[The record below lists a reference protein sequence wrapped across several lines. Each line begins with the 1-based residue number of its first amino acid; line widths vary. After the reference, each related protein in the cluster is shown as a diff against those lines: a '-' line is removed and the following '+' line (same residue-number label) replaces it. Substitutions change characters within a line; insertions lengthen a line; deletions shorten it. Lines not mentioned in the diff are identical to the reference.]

1 MLKTKTYSF
10 VLLLMLLAGVS
21 FGQSAKVSQAHEYVT
36 TGKLDSAKILIDAAI
51 TEPES
56 AKDAQAWYIK
66 GFIYKEIYKQREN
79 TNFKSPARDVAVE
92 ALKKAL
98 ELDIEKTE
106 TANMMQN
113 LKFLGSKYN
122 NDAIKT
128 MDSVNYQLSLSLFEK
143 YISVY
148 KICDPS
154 FSEKSKRIE
163 YYLALSY
170 KFNVY
175 FDNDTLDKHLAVAK
189 LYLEKVLELDPNSP
203 MANKNYALIYYNMGV
218 NIIKKMDY
226 DVDLEQLYSLQEHAT
241 KLFKQAEPFMLKA
254 HEVSPKDK
262 TIVEGLQGIY
272 YQLNETEK
280 SNEYKKKLDE
290 LNK

>member
-1 MLKTKTYSF
+1 ML
-10 VLLLMLLAGVS
+10 LILLAGTTYAQTV
-21 FGQSAKVSQAHEYVT
+21 KVQQAYECVT
-36 TGKLDSAKILIDAAI
+36 QGKLDSAKLLIDVAI
-51 TEPES
+51 TDPES
-56 AKDAQAWYIK
+56 AKDFQAWYIR
-66 GFIYKEIYKQREN
+66 GFIYKEIYKQKESSD
-79 TNFKSPARDVAVE
+79 FKSPARDVAVE
-92 ALKKAL
+92 SLIKGL
-98 ELDIEKTE
+98 ELDVEKQE
-106 TANMMQN
+106 TPNMVQN

-128 MDSVNYQLSLSLFEK
+128 MDSVNYELSVLLFDK

-148 KICDPS
+148 KICDPA
-154 FSEKSKRIE
+154 FSEKSKRVE

-175 FDNDTLDKHLAVAK
+175 FDQDTLDKHLAVAK
-189 LYLEKVLELDPNSP
+189 LYLQQVLDLEPNSP
-203 MANKNYALIYYNMGV
+203 MANKNYALLYYNMGV

-226 DVDLEQLYSLQEHAT
+226 DVDLEQLYVLQEQAT
-241 KLFKQAEPFMLKA
+241 KLFKQAEPYMLKA

-272 YQLNETEK
+272 YQLNDTEK

>member
-1 MLKTKTYSF
+1 MAGTTYAQT
-10 VLLLMLLAGVS
+10 V
-21 FGQSAKVSQAHEYVT
+21 KVQQAYECVT
-36 TGKLDSAKILIDAAI
+36 QGKLDSAKLLIDVAI
-51 TEPES
+51 TDPES
-56 AKDAQAWYIK
+56 AKDFQAWYIR
-66 GFIYKEIYKQREN
+66 GFIYKEIYKQKESSD
-79 TNFKSPARDVAVE
+79 FKSPARDVAVE
-92 ALKKAL
+92 SLIKGL
-98 ELDIEKTE
+98 ELDVEKQE
-106 TANMMQN
+106 TPNMVQN

-128 MDSVNYQLSLSLFEK
+128 MDSVNYELSVLLFDK

-148 KICDPS
+148 KICDPA
-154 FSEKSKRIE
+154 FSEKSKRVE

-175 FDNDTLDKHLAVAK
+175 FDQDTLDKHLAVAK
-189 LYLEKVLELDPNSP
+189 LYLQQVLDLEPNSP
-203 MANKNYALIYYNMGV
+203 MANKNYALLYYNMGV

-226 DVDLEQLYSLQEHAT
+226 DVDLEQLYVLQEQAT
-241 KLFKQAEPFMLKA
+241 KLFKQAEPYMLKA

-272 YQLNETEK
+272 YQLNDTEK

>member
-1 MLKTKTYSF
+1 MLKTKTYIF
-10 VLLLMLLAGVS
+10 ILLLITLACS
-21 FGQSAKVSQAHEYVT
+21 TNGQTLKVQQAYECVVN
-36 TGKLDSAKILIDAAI
+36 GKLDSAKILIDIAI
-51 TEPES
+51 TDPEA
-56 AKDAQAWYIK
+56 AKDFQSWYIK
-66 GFIYKEIYKQREN
+66 GFIYKEIYKQKESSN
-79 TNFKSPARDVAVE
+79 YKSTARDVAVE
-92 ALKKAL
+92 ALTKGL
-98 ELDIEKTE
+98 ELDVEKQE
-106 TANMMQN
+106 TPNMIQN

-128 MDSVNYQLSLSLFEK
+128 MDSINYELSLTLFDK
-143 YISVY
+143 YISIY
-148 KICDPS
+148 KLCDPA
-154 FSEKSKRIE
+154 FSEKTKRIE

-175 FDNDTLDKHLAVAK
+175 FDNDNTDKHMAIAK
-189 LYLEKVLELDPNSP
+189 SYLQKVLDLDPNSP
-203 MANKNYALIYYNMGV
+203 MANKNYALLYYNMGV

-226 DVDLEQLYSLQEHAT
+226 DVDLEQLYALQEQAT
-241 KLFKQAEPFMLKA
+241 KLFKQAEPYMLKA

-280 SNEYKKKLDE
+280 SNEYKKKLEE

>member
-1 MLKTKTYSF
+1 MI
-10 VLLLMLLAGVS
+10 LAGVS
-21 FGQSAKVSQAHEYVT
+21 FAQSEKVLRAYDCVT
-36 TGKLDSAKILIDAAI
+36 NGKLDSAKTLIDAAI

-56 AKDAQAWYIK
+56 AKDVQAWYVK

-79 TNFKSPARDVAVE
+79 TNFISPARDVAVE

-98 ELDIEKTE
+98 ELDVEKQE

-143 YISVY
+143 YISIY
-148 KICDPS
+148 KICDPA

-189 LYLEKVLELDPNSP
+189 LYLEKVLELDPSSA
-203 MANKNYALIYYNMGV
+203 MANKNYALLYYNMGV

-226 DVDLEQLYSLQEHAT
+226 DVDLEQLYTLQEQAT

-272 YQLNETEK
+272 YQLNDTEK